1 MKQTFT
7 GTPVQ
12 FMKWSGSMGNWQ
24 ILPGIISYVNHL
36 EVSITVIGDKRNQTI
51 VNPRHADFKKE
62 GFDYWDFI
70 PKTKGGQYSNTIY
83 PNK

>member
-12 FMKWSGSMGNWQ
+12 VMKWNGSMGNWQ
-24 ILPGIISYVNHL
+24 ILPGIISSVNKTD
-36 EVSITVIGDKRNQTI
+36 VSIIIIGDKKNTTL
-51 VNPRHADFKKE
+51 VNPRHANFKKV

-70 PKTKGGQYSNTIY
+70 PKTKGGQYINVIY
-83 PNK
+83 P